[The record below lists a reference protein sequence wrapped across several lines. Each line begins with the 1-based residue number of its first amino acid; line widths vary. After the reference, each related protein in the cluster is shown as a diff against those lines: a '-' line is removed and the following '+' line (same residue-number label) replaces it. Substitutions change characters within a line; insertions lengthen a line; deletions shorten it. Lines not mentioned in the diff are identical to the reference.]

1 MASEIRYDQSKHSLV
16 FSLNIHVQYFLFEM
30 STDTVFAE
38 VVGASGSM
46 EGSSDLCTL
55 DVALPVPAVD
65 CGTYLQK
72 NEIHNIEPSWNV
84 NTVAHCFK

>member
-1 MASEIRYDQSKHSLV
+1 MDGEIRYEQSKHSLV
-16 FSLNIHVQYFLFEM
+16 SILNIHVQYFLFEI
-30 STDTVFAE
+30 STNTVFAE

-72 NEIHNIEPSWNV
+72 NHIHNIEPSWNV
-84 NTVAHCFK
+84 NTVVHCFK